1 MKGRLAENRLDER
14 KYGRLLA
21 RTLPRAIE
29 TESDYERSLAEVN
42 RLMSKSED
50 DLTPEEDALLELLFT
65 LVEKYEAGRF
75 ELNASTPRGILLEL
89 MEARQVK
96 PRDLWKALGSKG
108 ATSEVLNNKRGIS
121 KAQAK
126 ALGEFFHVS
135 PELFI

>member
-1 MKGRLAENRLDER
+1 MTAVAKNTLNER

-21 RTLPRAIE
+21 QTLPKAIE
-29 TESDYERSLAEVN
+29 TEAEYERLLDEVN
-42 RLMSKSED
+42 RLMSKGED
-50 DLTPEEDALLELLFT
+50 DLTPEEDTLLELLFT
-65 LVEKYEAGRF
+65 LIEKFEEGRF

-96 PRDLWKALGSKG
+96 PRDLWPVLGSKG
-108 ATSEVLNNKRGIS
+108 ATSEVLSGKRGIS

-135 PELFI
+135 PELFL

>member
-1 MKGRLAENRLDER
+1 MTVLAENRLDER

-29 TESDYERSLAEVN
+29 TESDYERSLEDVN

-65 LVEKYEAGRF
+65 LVEKYEASRF

>member
-1 MKGRLAENRLDER
+1 MTALAENRIDER

-29 TESDYERSLAEVN
+29 TESDYERSLEEVN
-42 RLMSKSED
+42 RLMSKGED
-50 DLTPEEDALLELLFT
+50 ALTPEEDALLELLFT
-65 LVEKYEAGRF
+65 LVEKYERGRF

-89 MEARQVK
+89 MQARQVK

-121 KAQAK
+121 KTQAK

-135 PELFI
+135 AELFI

>member
-1 MKGRLAENRLDER
+1 MTATKRKRFNSRIYGQLLLEALPRPIRTEAENER
-14 KYGRLLA
+14 ALA
-21 RTLPRAIE
+21 VV
-29 TESDYERSLAEVN
+29 D
-42 RLMSKSED
+42 RLMSKGED
-50 DLTPEEDALLELLFT
+50 ALTPEEDALLELLFT

-89 MEARQVK
+89 MQARQVK
-96 PRDLWKALGSKG
+96 PRDPWKALGSKG

-135 PELFI
+135 PELFV